1 MLLYVSLL
9 NCFLSLLMLV
19 FNWRMNRNV
28 IFLASIIF
36 LISIYAITYYFLAVD
51 QSRFWAA
58 LFYANL
64 SPLWY
69 LPGPLL
75 YWYVRGNL
83 EDRINLR
90 RSDWLHLLPA
100 GLSLIG
106 IIPYLLTSFQ
116 HKLETVDALFLDP
129 HIPKLDSP
137 NRLLPVAWNLMLR
150 PGLLMAY
157 SIFCIQQ
164 VWKARRSFSGSS
176 AVDQDQW
183 VFMRN
188 WMFLLAGILIVMSIP
203 PLVLSYFYIFDIGV
217 DIKKGNAYSVS
228 YATVYTHTLL
238 SVILLIFPRILY
250 GIPRSTTFGSADV
263 TDNRHAVNVTSPG
276 VSDHDKSPVAD
287 GGHTSHNLGPFVELS
302 QRVLKYM
309 EDQQPY
315 VDPEFTLEGLAKSMD
330 VPKHHLYYCFQ
341 NILKTKFTR
350 LRTEF
355 RVRHAKKL
363 LTESDLTQTTI
374 NIVGKESGFASTS
387 AFYTTFKAEV
397 GCSPGEYAAKVNS
410 SFPS

>member
-1 MLLYVSLL
+1 
-9 NCFLSLLMLV
+9 
-19 FNWRMNRNV
+19 MNRNV
-28 IFLASIIF
+28 IFLASII
-36 LISIYAITYYFLAVD
+36 LLVSIYAVTYYFLAVD

-75 YWYVRGNL
+75 FWYVRGNL
-83 EDRINLR
+83 EDRIHLR

-100 GLSLIG
+100 AFSLIG
-106 IIPYLLTSFQ
+106 IIPYLLTNFQ

-129 HIPKLDSP
+129 HIPKLDPP

-164 VWKARRSFSGSS
+164 VWKAQRSFSGSS

-217 DIKKGNAYSVS
+217 DQKRQRLFRFLRNGL
-228 YATVYTHTLL
+228 YTHVAIRDPADL
-238 SVILLIFPRILY
+238 SEDIIWHPPFNNLRVCGRH
-250 GIPRSTTFGSADV
+250 GQQTCSECHIPGCFRS
-263 TDNRHAVNVTSPG
+263 
-276 VSDHDKSPVAD
+276 
-287 GGHTSHNLGPFVELS
+287 
-302 QRVLKYM
+302 
-309 EDQQPY
+309 
-315 VDPEFTLEGLAKSMD
+315 
-330 VPKHHLYYCFQ
+330 
-341 NILKTKFTR
+341 
-350 LRTEF
+350 
-355 RVRHAKKL
+355 
-363 LTESDLTQTTI
+363 
-374 NIVGKESGFASTS
+374 
-387 AFYTTFKAEV
+387 
-397 GCSPGEYAAKVNS
+397 
-410 SFPS
+410 